1 MNGQTALRARFLQTE
16 REFHQ
21 SRSVTNHGQ
30 GSKQVTAL
38 SIPTAWQPVAVVR
51 ASLPPSEPTANV
63 ESLPTEP
70 QQQGDAPEACK
81 VQRKQTVLGCL
92 SIFHDRGCH
101 RLGAAA
107 GESCLKERVQETENV
122 FQSFPNPLVLS
133 ENNNPLKKAESFL
146 LVPSMT

>member
-51 ASLPPSEPTANV
+51 ASLPPPEPTANV
-63 ESLPTEP
+63 GSLPTEP
-70 QQQGDAPEACK
+70 QQQGDA
-81 VQRKQTVLGCL
+81 
-92 SIFHDRGCH
+92 
-101 RLGAAA
+101 
-107 GESCLKERVQETENV
+107 
-122 FQSFPNPLVLS
+122 
-133 ENNNPLKKAESFL
+133 LKKLARCNESNLFSAASPSFTTAGAIASVL
-146 LVPSMT
+146 LQGRAA